1 MSTAWPPPVGAR
13 VRPVETAAETVSPD
27 GDPVPAPGAGPMW
40 ARLRYAP
47 PSAGDDRRE
56 GMVADVCDDDARAPT
71 ASVVWEDGAEE
82 DGVPLARLGPVVDA
96 RPDDDPTTAASN
108 ARERGNAR
116 FRAGDHAAAAA
127 EYVEACAWLV
137 RAIPTGA
144 RALPGRAE
152 RWRVPGASALVAEDE
167 NEERDV
173 PGETRTDDRRVPT
186 APFRP
191 TVGARVRVLGA
202 DGASRSGMV
211 SYVESDEE
219 LCDVLFDDDD
229 GAGGGDE
236 EEEVGVP
243 FHRLFGVAEPI
254 TDRSN
259 HPASIGDDDAAIEE
273 RLRRRS
279 AAEASAAEADRV
291 VAALAECLLNVA
303 RCHLKLSDTKSG
315 GSVAAHACADAASA
329 ALSVR
334 RSAAAFYLRGRAKTV
349 TCRFRSAGEDLR
361 AALAVAARVVV
372 DVDAAAEDEAA
383 EREEEKR
390 RVERDLFGV
399 EDDDAEE
406 DETSQGEHVGDSHA
420 REGTKSPSED
430 RSVEDARRLA
440 ASTEPSAAADERA
453 IRAAIRALKVAAKR
467 RADDDRRL
475 ARAIM
480 GHMRDAE
487 VVDFGLDPA
496 SQPTFASL
504 PAAATRGKDG
514 EVPLAKVGEAVRDH
528 VLGKVKGAR
537 RCVIS

>member
-1 MSTAWPPPVGAR
+1 MSAAAVFYETTRCRVSREILVAAAAGLARLVVSPPPTTRVARRRTRVGAIVGPVRAMSTAWPPPVGAR

-56 GMVADVCDDDARAPT
+56 GMVADVCDDDAHAPT

-96 RPDDDPTTAASN
+96 RPDDDPKTAATN

-127 EYVEACAWLV
+127 EYVEACAWLL

-144 RALPGRAE
+144 RAIPGRAE
-152 RWRVPGASALVAEDE
+152 DWRVPGVVDWRAPDAD
-167 NEERDV
+167 
-173 PGETRTDDRRVPT
+173 PGPTDDGRVST

-211 SYVESDEE
+211 SYIESDEE
-219 LCDVLFDDDD
+219 LCDVMFDDDD
-229 GAGGGDE
+229 GGGGGDD
-236 EEEVGVP
+236 EEVGVP

-259 HPASIGDDDAAIEE
+259 DPASIGDDDAAIEE

-291 VAALAECLLNVA
+291 VATLAECLLNVA

-315 GSVAAHACADAASA
+315 GSVAAHACVDAASA

-361 AALAVAARVVV
+361 AALSSRAR
-372 DVDAAAEDEAA
+372 
-383 EREEEKR
+383 R
-390 RVERDLFGV
+390 RRRRRRGGRRSGGTRGG
-399 EDDDAEE
+399 
-406 DETSQGEHVGDSHA
+406 ETSRRTG
-420 REGTKSPSED
+420 
-430 RSVEDARRLA
+430 SVRRRGRRRRGRRNDAGRTHRRF
-440 ASTEPSAAADERA
+440 
-453 IRAAIRALKVAAKR
+453 
-467 RADDDRRL
+467 
-475 ARAIM
+475 ARAR
-480 GHMRDAE
+480 GNE
-487 VVDFGLDPA
+487 V
-496 SQPTFASL
+496 
-504 PAAATRGKDG
+504 
-514 EVPLAKVGEAVRDH
+514 AV
-528 VLGKVKGAR
+528 
-537 RCVIS
+537 

>member
-1 MSTAWPPPVGAR
+1 M
-13 VRPVETAAETVSPD
+13 RPVETAAETVSPD

-56 GMVADVCDDDARAPT
+56 GMVADVCDDDAHAPT

-82 DGVPLARLGPVVDA
+82 DGVPLARLGPIVDA
-96 RPDDDPTTAASN
+96 RPDDDPKTAATN

-127 EYVEACAWLV
+127 EYVEACAWLL

-144 RALPGRAE
+144 RAIPGRAE
-152 RWRVPGASALVAEDE
+152 DWRVPGVVDWRAPDAD
-167 NEERDV
+167 
-173 PGETRTDDRRVPT
+173 PGPTDDGRVST

-191 TVGARVRVLGA
+191 TVGARVRVLGE

-219 LCDVLFDDDD
+219 LCDVMFDDDD
-229 GAGGGDE
+229 ALGGGD

-243 FHRLFGVAEPI
+243 FRRLFGVAEPI
-254 TDRSN
+254 IDRSSD
-259 HPASIGDDDAAIEE
+259 PAAIGDDDAAIDE

-279 AAEASAAEADRV
+279 AAEASFAEADRV
-291 VAALAECLLNVA
+291 ATTLAECLLNVA
-303 RCHLKLSDTKSG
+303 RCHLKLSDATSG
-315 GSVAAHACADAASA
+315 GSVAAHACVDAATA
-329 ALSVR
+329 ASSVR
-334 RSAAAFYLRGRAKTV
+334 RSAAAFYIRGRAKTAM
-349 TCRFRSAGEDLR
+349 CRFRSAGEDLR
-361 AALAVAARVVV
+361 AALAIATRIVA
-372 DVDAAAEDEAA
+372 DVDAAAEDEAT

-390 RVERDLFGV
+390 RVERNLFGV
-399 EDDDAEE
+399 GEE
-406 DETSQGEHVGDSHA
+406 EEVGEEENSFDGDKGEA
-420 REGTKSPSED
+420 TRGENDGVED
-430 RSVEDARRLA
+430 RPREDARRLA
-440 ASTEPSAAADERA
+440 ASTEPSAAADERD
-453 IRAAIRALKVAAKR
+453 IRAAIRALRVAAKR
-467 RADDDRRL
+467 RADEDRRL

-496 SQPTFASL
+496 SRPTFASL
-504 PAAATRGKDG
+504 PSAATRGKDG
-514 EVPLAKVGEAVRDH
+514 EVPLAKVGEAVREH
-528 VLGKVKGAR
+528 VAGRVRGAR

>member
-82 DGVPLARLGPVVDA
+82 DGIPLARLGPVVDA

-152 RWRVPGASALVAEDE
+152 HWRVPGASALVAEDE